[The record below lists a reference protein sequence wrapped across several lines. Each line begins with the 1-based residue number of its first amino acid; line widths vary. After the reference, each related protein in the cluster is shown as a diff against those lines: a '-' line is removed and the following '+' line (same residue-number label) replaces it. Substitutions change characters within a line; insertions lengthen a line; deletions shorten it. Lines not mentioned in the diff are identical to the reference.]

1 MLSKRFFG
9 DLGENIAKRYLT
21 KKGYKILTSN
31 FLSKHGEIDII
42 ALKADV
48 LCFIE
53 VKARWSNKFGTPEE
67 AVTPLKLSRIKKAV
81 AYFCI
86 THKGLP
92 QKKLIQVVAIEMEKP
107 DIIRKIK
114 LIDVED

>member
-9 DLGENIAKRYLT
+9 NLGENIAKRYLT

-31 FLSKHGEIDII
+31 FLSKYGEIDII
-42 ALKADV
+42 ALKADI

-81 AYFCI
+81 DYFCMI
-86 THKGLP
+86 HKNLP
-92 QKKLIQVVAIEMEKP
+92 PKKLIEVVAIELIKP
-107 DIIRKIK
+107 DIVKKIR
-114 LIDVED
+114 LIDVEN